1 MRVRRLLA
9 VPSFLILVLAAC
21 SAGASTTPA
30 AATPTS
36 AASSAAAAASASESA
51 APSAGAAVG
60 EIDAEDSS
68 LGKILVDDQGMTI
81 YIFST
86 DSQNKSSCTGDCL
99 ANWPPVVADTT
110 PEAGGDVTAT
120 LGTFMRDDGTS
131 QLTVNGFPAYYF
143 AGDSKAGDTNGQGLF
158 DKWFVF
164 DPAGKPIKAAA
175 SSGGKP
181 RY

>member
-1 MRVRRLLA
+1 
-9 VPSFLILVLAAC
+9 
-21 SAGASTTPA
+21 
-30 AATPTS
+30 
-36 AASSAAAAASASESA
+36 
-51 APSAGAAVG
+51 
-60 EIDAEDSS
+60 
-68 LGKILVDDQGMTI
+68 
-81 YIFST
+81 
-86 DSQNKSSCTGDCL
+86 
-99 ANWPPVVADTT
+99 
-110 PEAGGDVTAT
+110 
-120 LGTFMRDDGTS
+120 MRDDGTS

>member
-1 MRVRRLLA
+1 L
-9 VPSFLILVLAAC
+9 FLILVLAAC

-81 YIFST
+81 YFFST
-86 DSQNKSSCTGDCL
+86 DSENKSSCTGDCL

-158 DKWFVF
+158 IKWYVVGA
-164 DPAGKPIKAAA
+164 DGNAIMAKAQA
-175 SSGGKP
+175 SGGK
-181 RY
+181 YGY

>member
-1 MRVRRLLA
+1 MLVRRFLA
-9 VPSFLILVLAAC
+9 VPLLLLVAAC
-21 SAGASTTPA
+21 SATGSSATPA

-36 AASSAAAAASASESA
+36 AGSSSAAASASESA
-51 APSAGAAVG
+51 AASSVA

-81 YIFST
+81 YFFTPDQQGKST
-86 DSQNKSSCTGDCL
+86 CTGDCL
-99 ANWPPVVADTT
+99 ANWPAVPADTT
-110 PEAGGDVTAT
+110 PEAGGNVTAK
-120 LGTFMRDDGTS
+120 LGTFTRDDGTS

-143 AGDSKAGDTNGQGLF
+143 AGDTKAGDTNGQGLF

-164 DPAGKPIKAAA
+164 DPAGTPIKAAA
-175 SSGGKP
+175 SAGGRP

>member
-1 MRVRRLLA
+1 MLVRRFLA
-9 VPSFLILVLAAC
+9 VPLLLLVAAC
-21 SAGASTTPA
+21 SATGSSATPA

-36 AASSAAAAASASESA
+36 AGSSSAAASASESA
-51 APSAGAAVG
+51 AASAGTSVA

-81 YIFST
+81 YFFTPDQQGKST
-86 DSQNKSSCTGDCL
+86 CTGDCL
-99 ANWPPVVADTT
+99 ANWPAVPAGTT
-110 PEAGGDVTAT
+110 PEAGGNVTAK
-120 LGTFMRDDGTS
+120 LGTFTRDDGTS

-143 AGDSKAGDTNGQGLF
+143 AGDTKAGDTNGQGLF

-164 DPAGKPIKAAA
+164 DPAGTPIKAAA
-175 SSGGKP
+175 SAGGRP